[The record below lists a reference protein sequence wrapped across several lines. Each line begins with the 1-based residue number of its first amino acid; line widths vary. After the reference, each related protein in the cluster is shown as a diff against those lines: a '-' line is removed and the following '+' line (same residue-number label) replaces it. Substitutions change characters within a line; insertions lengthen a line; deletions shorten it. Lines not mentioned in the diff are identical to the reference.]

1 MNELAMTLTTN
12 EIQQIAEADDF
23 HIAVLRDDGKTY
35 GTLTWIWSV
44 EVDGKLY
51 VRAYNGVNSRWYR
64 SAMKHKEGKIKAAG
78 MERKVRFEPVK
89 GPLNDKID
97 QAYRNKY
104 SASPYLGSMIGERA
118 KAATV
123 NVFGLN

>member
-64 SAMKHKEGKIKAAG
+64 SALKHKEGKIKAAG

>member
-51 VRAYNGVNSRWYR
+51 VRAYNGVNSSWYR
-64 SAMKHKEGKIKAAG
+64 SALKHKEGKIKAAG